1 MEPTSKNTVKE
12 KSFLFTLSIVK
23 IYESL
28 QEERKEYVLSR
39 QLLRSG
45 SAIGALCRE
54 AEHAES
60 RSDFIHKHAI
70 ALKEANETKYWL
82 DVLFHAGYI
91 SEESY
96 PGIEPKCTELIKM
109 LAAIIKTSKQN
120 R

>member
-1 MEPTSKNTVKE
+1 MEMAKENTVKD
-12 KSFLFTLSIVK
+12 KSFYFTLSIIQ
-23 IYESL
+23 IYQQL
-28 QEERKEYVLSR
+28 LADKKEYILSK

-82 DVLFHAGYI
+82 DVLYHAGYI
-91 SEESY
+91 TKESY
-96 PGIEPKCTELIKM
+96 FVIEPKCTELIKM
-109 LAAIIKTSKQN
+109 LAAIIKTSKQKQ
-120 R
+120 